1 MPTCQRFTPQVQTAG
16 QSNLPVY
23 WFLSFFVGSFSFLIC
38 ILQFWYVFFL
48 RLGYRRPHLV
58 FMDLLRCVA
67 MKSNHLHLLDYS
79 FFCFI
84 ALWRCRLA
92 HAGICLVRWES
103 DFNTSAIGSLN
114 ADGSLDH
121 GLFQISDLYWCD
133 LTGQGMDGACG
144 LSCDG
149 IPLPRFILSLILIYT
164 YVS

>member
-1 MPTCQRFTPQVQTAG
+1 MSSSADGLLVRSTLPGQNLRQMPTCQRFTPQVQTAG

-79 FFCFI
+79 FFVLLPCGG
-84 ALWRCRLA
+84 AGWRTQGFAWC
-92 HAGICLVRWES
+92 
-103 DFNTSAIGSLN
+103 
-114 ADGSLDH
+114 DGSQTSTRRPSALLMQTDRSTTDCSRSP
-121 GLFQISDLYWCD
+121 IC
-133 LTGQGMDGACG
+133 TGA
-144 LSCDG
+144 
-149 IPLPRFILSLILIYT
+149 I
-164 YVS
+164 